1 MRTLIRAGSLGGLLL
16 LGACVSVPSGP
27 NVMVL
32 PGTGKSFELFR
43 ADDLDCRVFAHN
55 QVGGATPD
63 SVADS
68 SGVKSAVVG
77 AGVGALAGA
86 IVGGQ
91 QGAATG
97 AGLGLIVGGVSGA
110 GAAGASQRTLQQRY
124 DHAFVQCM
132 YARGHKVPA
141 GGRFA
146 YTTPAPA
153 APAVSAPPPPPA
165 GTPPPPPP
173 GVTR

>member
-1 MRTLIRAGSLGGLLL
+1 MQLLIRAGSLGALLL

-27 NVMVL
+27 NVTAL
-32 PGTGKSFELFR
+32 PGTGKSFEQFR
-43 ADDLDCRVFAHN
+43 SDDLDCRQFAHA
-55 QVGGATPD
+55 QVGGETPD

-77 AGVGALAGA
+77 TGVGALAGA

-97 AGLGLIVGGVSGA
+97 AALGLIVGGVSGA
-110 GAAGASQRTLQQRY
+110 GAAGVSQRTVQQRY
-124 DHAFVQCM
+124 DSAFLQCM
-132 YARGHKVPA
+132 YAKGHKVPSS
-141 GGRFA
+141 GRFG
-146 YTTPAPA
+146 YTPPPAR
-153 APAVSAPPPPPA
+153 SIYTPPPPPA

-173 GVTR
+173 GVR